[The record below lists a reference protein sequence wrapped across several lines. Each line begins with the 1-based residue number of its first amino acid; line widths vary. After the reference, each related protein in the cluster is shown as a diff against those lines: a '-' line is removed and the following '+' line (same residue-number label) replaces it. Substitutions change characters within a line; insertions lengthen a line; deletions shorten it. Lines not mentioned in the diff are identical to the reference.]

1 MENRLRTGFQ
11 LLGNH
16 GLGDSIGDSG
26 YPQHSGPTA
35 MRFRYF
41 HCPHRGWKVGPRR
54 HPIPDPVEIVLQI
67 LLEILDGL
75 PVHTCGALLR
85 LDALVRLP
93 HGSLRYLKRLVFWIR
108 LTHSSPPRNPL
119 VARVTKSRMSQPL
132 RSAPIT
138 GASSL
143 LRAGPPARSHRYSTS
158 HSFCC
163 STHSLSPRPTIT
175 DGRSIDTRLPTFCAE
190 AAVQAH
196 AACMPDTA
204 WPVSGSPPGS
214 SRDRIDTPVLMSVHE
229 SRHFI
234 SGSLAFVFLN
244 PHLTALT
251 LPFPRRSLRR
261 SSANAARG
269 GLTPPTAGRR
279 RRATSPPSSAQH
291 RTDRD
296 NSYMVDSLS
305 ALVAQQCPSVK
316 NSRLFS
322 LFR

>member
-1 MENRLRTGFQ
+1 

-41 HCPHRGWKVGPRR
+41 HCPHRRRKVGPRR
-54 HPIPDPVEIVLQI
+54 HSIPDPVQIVLQI
-67 LLEILDGL
+67 LLKILDGL

-93 HGSLRYLKRLVFWIR
+93 HSSLRYLKRLVCRIR

-143 LRAGPPARSHRYSTS
+143 LRAGPPARSHRYSTP

-163 STHSLSPRPTIT
+163 STHSLSHPPN
-175 DGRSIDTRLPTFCAE
+175 DHGQE
-190 AAVQAH
+190 QYQH
-196 AACMPDTA
+196 APSH
-204 WPVSGSPPGS
+204 V
-214 SRDRIDTPVLMSVHE
+214 
-229 SRHFI
+229 
-234 SGSLAFVFLN
+234 
-244 PHLTALT
+244 
-251 LPFPRRSLRR
+251 LRR
-261 SSANAARG
+261 SRSSGSRRLHAGHRLANKRSPARLIPG
-269 GLTPPTAGRR
+269 
-279 RRATSPPSSAQH
+279 SH
-291 RTDRD
+291 
-296 NSYMVDSLS
+296 
-305 ALVAQQCPSVK
+305 
-316 NSRLFS
+316 
-322 LFR
+322 